1 MKLIR
6 LQSEQ
11 ELSETQFT
19 NNLAISLNLPIN
31 SKVALKS
38 LSIEFETPPI
48 VISAANNTITFTT
61 SEQQPL
67 TTLRTITIP
76 PGEYSS
82 QSLLKTIQRLLNAV
96 IQSKDD
102 NSDTGFEWLCSV
114 IDDKSHIAFK
124 RTEVETLT
132 TATSNV
138 INMTY
143 NNPQFFKSIADDDT
157 YSASLVSNKPLN
169 HGSWYLETTLQLQ
182 SGQSTTISNSEW
194 IWGIFDINSQ
204 FETGESNLLQQM
216 FAGLA
221 RTSSTNNNYFYKKDF
236 EMVDT
241 TITPAAGDVISIS
254 KKLISGTQCQIV
266 YKITQGATTTEIN
279 GDIITS
285 SSPIISVGDSSF
297 YELLKI
303 GNDTGKIAFASLKLT
318 PSGEVIN
325 TNGVYTELDI
335 VPNILLNE
343 NLTTVSASTVTIN
356 LTSNSLRQMLG
367 YDDLI
372 MQKNAISYDFVS
384 NSLIASNIFTDD
396 LVIEI
401 PELMLDGYDHGAR
414 QSKNMIMVLT
424 TSELLRSVRSIGLNR
439 YELSYNEQ
447 ATYLFISLKNKQ
459 TTISAPMLSVRCTLN
474 NRTLPLTCN
483 MSALVLF
490 KDEDD

>member
-6 LQSEQ
+6 LQSESQ
-11 ELSETQFT
+11 LNETQFT

-48 VISAANNTITFTT
+48 VINSTNNIITFST
-61 SEQQPL
+61 SAQQPI
-67 TTLRTITIP
+67 TTVRSITIP
-76 PGEYSS
+76 SGEYSA
-82 QSLLKTIQRLLNAV
+82 QTLLKTIQRLLNAV
-96 IQSKDD
+96 VQSTSS
-102 NSDTGFEWLCSV
+102 NSDSGFEWLCNV

-132 TATSNV
+132 TATANQINV
-138 INMTY
+138 GYTD
-143 NNPQFFKSIADDDT
+143 PQFYKTSGDDDT

-169 HGSWYLETTLQLQ
+169 HGSWYLETTLQLKT
-182 SGQSTTISNSEW
+182 GQSTTIANSKW
-194 IWGIFDINSQ
+194 IWGIFEVNAQ
-204 FETGESNLLQQM
+204 YETGESNLVQLM
-216 FAGLA
+216 YAGLA
-221 RTSSTNNNYFYKKDF
+221 RTTNGYYSYKKNYV
-236 EMVDT
+236 MVET
-241 TITPAAGDVISIS
+241 TIVPTAGDVISIS
-254 KKLISGTQCQIV
+254 KTLVNATTCKVV
-266 YKITQGATTTEIN
+266 YKITQGGTTTTLD
-279 GDIITS
+279 GDTITS
-285 SSPIISVGDSSF
+285 STPIVFVGDGSF

-303 GNDTGKIAFASLKLT
+303 GNDTGKIAFSSLKLT

-343 NLTTVSASTVTIN
+343 NLTTISPSTVTIN
-356 LTSNSLRQMLG
+356 LTSTSLRQMLG
-367 YDDLI
+367 YNEGI

-384 NSLIASNIFTDD
+384 NSLISSNIFTDD

-414 QSKNMIMVLT
+414 QSKNMIMILT
-424 TSELLRSVRSIGLNR
+424 TAELLRSVRSIGLNR

-459 TTISAPMLSVRCTLN
+459 TTVSAPMLSIRCTLN

-483 MSALVLF
+483 MSALLLF